1 LTSTPGN
8 HAARPLAAITGASSG
23 IGETFA
29 RKLAARG
36 YDLLLIARRRDR
48 LVELAAELARQHNTQ
63 AEPLPAD
70 LIAESDLARVEQRLR
85 DEPRL
90 AFLINNAG
98 FGARSLFHE
107 ADLATQDAMHRL
119 HVIATM
125 RLTRAALPGMVA
137 RDRGGI
143 VNVSSVAAF
152 MQGPHNVSY
161 CSTKAWMN
169 SFTEGLTLELRSIR
183 SRVRVQALC
192 PGFTKTEF
200 HQTMGIGREFVAAS
214 WWMTADDVVDDSLRG
229 LDRGRWLVIP
239 GWRYKLIV
247 TVFRHAPR
255 SLVHMLAGRAPN
267 VRRGSSPSQ

>member
-1 LTSTPGN
+1 MSPTLGNSTP
-8 HAARPLAAITGASSG
+8 RPLAAITGASSG

-48 LVELAAELARQHNTQ
+48 LEELAVDVSRASAVQ
-63 AEPLPAD
+63 AEAFAAD

-85 DEPRL
+85 DDPRL
-90 AFLINNAG
+90 AFLVNNAG

-119 HVIATM
+119 HVLATL

-169 SFTEGLTLELRSIR
+169 SFTEGLALELRSLR
-183 SRVRVQALC
+183 SRVQVQALC

-200 HQTMGIGREFVAAS
+200 HQAMGVGRDFAPPS
-214 WWMTADDVVDDSLRG
+214 WWMTSDDVVDDSLRG
-229 LDRGRWLVIP
+229 LDRRRWLVIP

-247 TVFRHAPR
+247 AMLRYTPR
-255 SLVHMLAGRAPN
+255 RLLHTFISRAPN
-267 VRRGSSPSQ
+267 VRRGEQPRA